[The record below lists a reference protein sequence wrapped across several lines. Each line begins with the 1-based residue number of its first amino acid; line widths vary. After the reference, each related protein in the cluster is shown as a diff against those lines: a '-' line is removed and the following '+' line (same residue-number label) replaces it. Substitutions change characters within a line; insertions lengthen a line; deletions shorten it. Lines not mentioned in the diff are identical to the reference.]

1 MKKAYSSIISA
12 LSVCACMAIYA
23 QGARASAG
31 PHVTIR
37 VFASDAIEQP
47 LRQIGYVFEK
57 EHPNARL
64 HYEFSASGIFYTA
77 IVQGVPPDVY
87 VSAGTKY
94 QNKLSGRSSIN
105 LAGTVGY
112 DYLALATPC
121 YNPGQD
127 SPIRR
132 VTEANVVQ
140 LMMNKNASL
149 TIADPQ
155 LSPAGL
161 HAMSMLSSINSSYP
175 GAKRSIL
182 ARAQRVMSP
191 AQIVSRLENGRAR
204 MGIVYASQIIG
215 QKKVGACINGAVIPK
230 KFNSRVEFTIAV
242 LKQSKFHFVGPERRE
257 LDRDFRSLVLSSKGQ
272 NILKEWGFVPAKD
285 SGSVF
290 ARIF

>member
-1 MKKAYSSIISA
+1 MKKSYSSIVSA
-12 LSVCACMAIYA
+12 LSVCVCMAIYA
-23 QGARASAG
+23 QCAQASAG

-87 VSAGTKY
+87 LAAGTKY

-105 LAGTVGY
+105 LASTVGY

-121 YNPGQD
+121 YNPGQK
-127 SPIRR
+127 SPLRR
-132 VTEANVVQ
+132 GTEANAVQ
-140 LMMNKNASL
+140 LMSNKSASV

-155 LSPAGL
+155 LSPAGS
-161 HAMSMLSSINSSYP
+161 HTMSMLSSINSAYP
-175 GAKRSIL
+175 GDKQSIL
-182 ARAQRVMSP
+182 ARAQKVMSP
-191 AQIVSRLENGRAR
+191 AQIVSRLEDGKAQ

-215 QKKVGACINGAVIPK
+215 QKRVGACINGVVIPK

-242 LKQSKFHFVGPERRE
+242 LKQSKFHFVGPERRK
-257 LDRDFRSLVLSSKGQ
+257 LDRDFRNLVLSNKGQ
-272 NILKEWGFVPAKD
+272 KILKEWGFVPAKD
-285 SGSVF
+285 SSGFFS
-290 ARIF
+290 RIF